1 MWLVSPLINHISKP
15 PKKECNEWMYILS
28 WNNVLEI
35 LLMINLRRAKWSN
48 LIIVIVSSI
57 IISGCNSS
65 SSEDTPEESSQVPY
79 TYVTQL
85 GGDATAIDA
94 SDSGH
99 GFSTPMPNLQEAEL
113 DKHLTGDVH
122 FETAFTT
129 APNSEH
135 PELDGLG
142 PVFNNQDCNSCHQR
156 DGRSSTVSVPTGED
170 RVLLGSEAGIF
181 LRMSI
186 DVGQC
191 SEPSIDNNY
200 CKNVGVDGFGTQLFH
215 RGVLKARD
223 DWQENPF
230 IGQADVYLAYEY
242 STVTY
247 ADGSSV
253 ELKKPVFTIEQP
265 YDVDSENRLN
275 SAILQADVRYSPRNG
290 MPVFGLGLLELISE
304 ADILAFADEDDVN
317 NDGISGRPNWVFDP
331 VKEKNGD
338 AIPVSLGR
346 FGWKA
351 STPSVRVQSLGA
363 LRGDMGITNPLFP
376 DESIANTPLHES
388 YLTRTGF
395 VDTGVD
401 EQGNTEAS
409 QTFSDEV
416 VFYAETLAVP
426 ARRSVNDESVIA
438 GAQLFT
444 QVNCTGCHQ
453 PDFTTET
460 GDLFVGG
467 VPAPE
472 VLKGQ
477 HIYPF
482 TDMLLH
488 DMGEGLSDNRRDF
501 TANGR
506 EWKTRPLWGIGL
518 TKTVNLAAG
527 FLHDGRA
534 DNIEEAILWH
544 GGEAEQ
550 SKNDYMAL
558 AEAERQSLI
567 DFVMSL

>member
-1 MWLVSPLINHISKP
+1 
-15 PKKECNEWMYILS
+15 
-28 WNNVLEI
+28 
-35 LLMINLRRAKWSN
+35 MINLSKKSRAKWSN
-48 LIIVIVSSI
+48 LAI
-57 IISGCNSS
+57 IIASAIILSGCNSS
-65 SSEDTPEESSQVPY
+65 SSDQTETTTEKEATQVAY
-79 TYVTQL
+79 THVSNL
-85 GGDATAIDA
+85 GGEATAVGA

-99 GFSTPMPNLQEAEL
+99 GFSTPMPNLTDEEL
-113 DKHLTGDVH
+113 DKHLTGDAH

-156 DGRSSTVSVPTGED
+156 DGRSSTITLAQGQE
-170 RVLLGSEAGIF
+170 RVLLGPEAGIF

-186 DVGQC
+186 DDGQC
-191 SEPSIDNNY
+191 DEPSIDNNY

-242 STVTY
+242 STVSY

-265 YDVDSENRLN
+265 YDVSAESRLD

-290 MPVFGLGLLELISE
+290 MPVFGLGLLELISD
-304 ADILAFADEDDVN
+304 ADILALADEN
-317 NDGISGRPNWVFDP
+317 GDGISGRPNWVFDP
-331 VKEKNGD
+331 VKAQKD
-338 AIPVSLGR
+338 DPIPVSLGR

-376 DESIANTPLHES
+376 DESIANTSLHES
-388 YLTRTGF
+388 YLARTGF

-409 QTFSDEV
+409 QEFSDEV

-426 ARRSVNDESVIA
+426 ARRNIDDESVIA
-438 GAQLFT
+438 GAQLFS

-453 PDFTTET
+453 PNFTTAT
-460 GDLFVGG
+460 GELLLGG
-467 VPAPE
+467 LSAPE
-472 VLKGQ
+472 GLKGQ
-477 HIYPF
+477 QIYPF

-488 DMGEGLSDNRRDF
+488 DMGEELADNRRDF
-501 TANGR
+501 TATGV

-518 TKTVNLAAG
+518 TKTVNPAAG

-534 DNIEEAILWH
+534 ATVEEAILWH

-558 AEAERQSLI
+558 AQAERQSLI

>member
-1 MWLVSPLINHISKP
+1 
-15 PKKECNEWMYILS
+15 
-28 WNNVLEI
+28 
-35 LLMINLRRAKWSN
+35 MINLSKLKKLSYLSKLSKFNYLYKLSN
-48 LIIVIVSSI
+48 SDSSTKQRQVKLCHVVLVITSAM

-65 SSEDTPEESSQVPY
+65 SSNETSKETEQPQAAY
-79 TYVTQL
+79 TFVSLL
-85 GGDATAIDA
+85 GGEVTAIDA

-99 GFSTPMPNLQEAEL
+99 GFSTPMPNLTAEEL
-113 DKHLTGDVH
+113 DKHLTGDTH

-129 APNSEH
+129 APNNEH
-135 PELDGLG
+135 PDLDGLG

-156 DGRSSTVSVPTGED
+156 DGRPSTITLASGES
-170 RVLLGSEAGIF
+170 RVLLGSNAGIF

-186 DVGQC
+186 DDGECLV
-191 SEPSIDNNY
+191 PSVENNY

-230 IGQADVYLAYEY
+230 IGQANVYLSYEY

-247 ADGSSV
+247 ADGNMV
-253 ELKKPVFTIEQP
+253 TLKKPMFTIEKP
-265 YDVDSENRLN
+265 YDVAPENSLN
-275 SAILQADVRYSPRNG
+275 SAILQANVRYSPRNG
-290 MPVFGLGLLELISE
+290 MPIFGLGLLELISE
-304 ADILAFADEDDVN
+304 ADILALADENDTN

-331 VKEKNGD
+331 VKANNND
-338 AIPVSLGR
+338 PIPVSLGR

-351 STPSVRVQSLGA
+351 STPSVRVQSLAA

-376 DESIANTPLHES
+376 EESVVNTPLHES
-388 YLTRTGF
+388 YLARTGF
-395 VDTGVD
+395 VDTGTD
-401 EQGNTEAS
+401 EQGNTEAT
-409 QTFSDEV
+409 QQFSDEV

-426 ARRSVNDESVIA
+426 ARRNINDESVIA

-453 PDFTTET
+453 PDFITST
-460 GDLFVGG
+460 GELLVGG
-467 VPAPE
+467 LAAPE

-488 DMGEGLSDNRRDF
+488 DLGEGLADNRRDF
-501 TANGR
+501 TANGQ

-518 TKTVNLAAG
+518 TKTVNPAAG

-534 DNIEEAILWH
+534 ADVEEAILWH

-550 SKNDYMAL
+550 SKNAYMAL

>member
-1 MWLVSPLINHISKP
+1 
-15 PKKECNEWMYILS
+15 
-28 WNNVLEI
+28 
-35 LLMINLRRAKWSN
+35 MINLSKLKKLSYLSKISNSNSSKKQGRAKLFHLVLAITST
-48 LIIVIVSSI
+48 I

-65 SSEDTPEESSQVPY
+65 SSDDTTKEAEHPQAAY
-79 TYVTQL
+79 TFVSLL
-85 GGDATAIDA
+85 GGEATAIDA

-99 GFSTPMPNLQEAEL
+99 GFSTPMPNLTSEEL
-113 DKHLTGDVH
+113 DKHLTGDTH

-129 APNSEH
+129 APNNEH
-135 PELDGLG
+135 PDLDGLG

-156 DGRSSTVSVPTGED
+156 DGRPSTITLAEGES
-170 RVLLGSEAGIF
+170 RVLLGSNAGIF

-186 DVGQC
+186 DDGEC
-191 SEPSIDNNY
+191 LAPSVENNY

-230 IGQADVYLAYEY
+230 IGQANVYLSYEY

-247 ADGSSV
+247 ADGNMV
-253 ELKKPVFTIEQP
+253 TLKKPMFTIEKP
-265 YDVDSENRLN
+265 YDVAPENSLN
-275 SAILQADVRYSPRNG
+275 SAILQANVRYSPRNG
-290 MPVFGLGLLELISE
+290 MPIFGLGLLELISE
-304 ADILAFADEDDVN
+304 ADILALADENDSN
-317 NDGISGRPNWVFDP
+317 NDGITGRPNWVFDP
-331 VKEKNGD
+331 VKAKNND
-338 AIPVSLGR
+338 PIPVSLGR

-351 STPSVRVQSLGA
+351 STPSVRVQSLEA

-376 DESIANTPLHES
+376 DESIANTALHET
-388 YLTRTGF
+388 YLARTGF
-395 VDTGVD
+395 VDTGID
-401 EQGNTEAS
+401 EQGNTEAT
-409 QTFSDEV
+409 QQFSDEV

-426 ARRSVNDESVIA
+426 ARRNINDESVIL

-444 QVNCTGCHQ
+444 QVNCVGCHQ
-453 PDFTTET
+453 PDFITST
-460 GDLFVGG
+460 GERFVGG
-467 VPAPE
+467 LAAPE

-488 DMGEGLSDNRRDF
+488 DLGEGLADNRRDF
-501 TANGR
+501 TANGQ

-518 TKTVNLAAG
+518 TKTVNPAAG

-534 DNIEEAILWH
+534 ADVEEAILWH

-550 SKNDYMAL
+550 SKNAYMAL
-558 AEAERQSLI
+558 AETERQALI

>member
-1 MWLVSPLINHISKP
+1 
-15 PKKECNEWMYILS
+15 
-28 WNNVLEI
+28 
-35 LLMINLRRAKWSN
+35 MINLSKLSKLKKLSYLSKLNYLHKLSN
-48 LIIVIVSSI
+48 SDSSTKRHKARQSHLVLAI
-57 IISGCNSS
+57 TSTMIMFGCNSS
-65 SSEDTPEESSQVPY
+65 SSDNTTKEAEQPQAAY
-79 TYVTQL
+79 TFVSLL

-99 GFSTPMPNLQEAEL
+99 GFSTPMPNLTSEEL
-113 DKHLTGDVH
+113 DKHLTGDTH

-129 APNSEH
+129 APNNEH
-135 PELDGLG
+135 PDLDGLG

-156 DGRSSTVSVPTGED
+156 DGRPSTITLAEGES
-170 RVLLGSEAGIF
+170 RVLLGSNAGIF

-186 DVGQC
+186 DDGEC
-191 SEPSIDNNY
+191 LAPSVENNY
-200 CKNVGVDGFGTQLFH
+200 CKNVGVDGFGAQLFH

-230 IGQADVYLAYEY
+230 IGQANVYLSYEY
-242 STVTY
+242 SAVTY
-247 ADGSSV
+247 ADGDTV
-253 ELKKPVFTIEQP
+253 TLKKPVFSIEKP
-265 YDVDSENRLN
+265 YDVDVENSLN
-275 SAILQADVRYSPRNG
+275 SAILQANVRYSPRNG
-290 MPVFGLGLLELISE
+290 MPIFGLGLLELISE
-304 ADILAFADEDDVN
+304 ADILALADENDSN
-317 NDGISGRPNWVFDP
+317 NDGITGRPNWVFDP
-331 VKEKNGD
+331 VKAKNND
-338 AIPVSLGR
+338 PIPVSLGR

-351 STPSVRVQSLGA
+351 STPSVQVQSLAA

-376 DESIANTPLHES
+376 EESVLNTPLHDS
-388 YLTRTGF
+388 YLARTGF
-395 VDTGVD
+395 VDTGTD
-401 EQGNTEAS
+401 EQGNTEAT
-409 QTFSDEV
+409 QLFSDEV

-426 ARRSVNDESVIA
+426 ARRNINDESVIA

-453 PDFTTET
+453 PDFITST
-460 GDLFVGG
+460 GELFVGG
-467 VPAPE
+467 LAAPE

-488 DMGEGLSDNRRDF
+488 DLGEGLADNRRDF
-501 TANGR
+501 TANGQ

-518 TKTVNLAAG
+518 TKTVNPAAG

-534 DNIEEAILWH
+534 ANVEEAILWH

-550 SKNDYMAL
+550 SKNAYMTL
-558 AEAERQSLI
+558 AEADRQSFI